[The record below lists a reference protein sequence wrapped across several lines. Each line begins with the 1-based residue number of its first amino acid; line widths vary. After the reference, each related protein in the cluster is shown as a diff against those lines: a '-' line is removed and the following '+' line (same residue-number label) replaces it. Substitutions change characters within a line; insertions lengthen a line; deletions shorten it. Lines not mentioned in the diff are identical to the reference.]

1 MEPIRALI
9 VDDEPLARELLGA
22 LVSATPGFT
31 VVGECRNGR
40 EAVEVLRTHPP
51 DVVFLDVQMPE
62 LDGFGVVEAVG
73 VEQMPVTVFVT
84 AYNEHALK
92 AFDAQALDY
101 LLKPFDDERLE
112 RTLKRVEAQVRL
124 ARGGA
129 EVAPRL
135 VALLESLQRRELYT
149 ERLVLREEGRASFLR
164 VGDIDWVEAAGK
176 HVQVHAGGR
185 VHTVRESIST
195 LEEQLD
201 PKRFVRV
208 HRSAIVNLDR
218 VREVQ
223 AWFHGDFVL
232 LLEDG
237 TQVTTGRGY
246 RERLQELLGKRL

>member
-1 MEPIRALI
+1 
-9 VDDEPLARELLGA
+9 
-22 LVSATPGFT
+22 
-31 VVGECRNGR
+31 
-40 EAVEVLRTHPP
+40 
-51 DVVFLDVQMPE
+51 
-62 LDGFGVVEAVG
+62 
-73 VEQMPVTVFVT
+73 MPVTVFVT

-124 ARGGA
+124 SRGVGG
-129 EVAPRL
+129 VAPRL
-135 VALLESLQRRELYT
+135 VALLESLQRREQSKD
-149 ERLVLREEGRASFLR
+149 RLVLRDGGRASILR

-176 HVQVHAGGR
+176 HVTVHAGGR
-185 VHTVRESIST
+185 EHTVRESISA

-223 AWFHGDFVL
+223 SWFHGDFVL
-232 LLEDG
+232 ILEDG
-237 TQVTTGRGY
+237 TKLTTGRGY
-246 RERLQELLGKRL
+246 RERLQVLLGKRL